1 MKKPH
6 NALPRRVLDY
16 DRFRLLWNRCLLD
29 SAKDE
34 SSAIHRHL
42 TDSYSEPQR
51 YYHTLDH
58 IEHCLSLFDKICSEV
73 ENPEALELAIWY
85 HDVVYTPG
93 AKDNEQLSAD
103 LFMAKSHG
111 VFDDAQRDT
120 IYRHIMATVH
130 DGSEYGN
137 TDTQFMLDIDLSSFG
152 RPWPEFIQDSDN
164 LRLEMK
170 DQPDEVFYQKQ
181 ATFQDKLFG
190 QPRFFKSDYFYQ
202 KYEIQARQN
211 RSDYFE
217 SIRKKCSPV
226 DESGSTLN

>member
-1 MKKPH
+1 MS
-6 NALPRRVLDY
+6 RRVLDY

-29 SAKDE
+29 STNDQ
-34 SSAIHRHL
+34 SSAIHQHL
-42 TDSYSEPQR
+42 IDSYSEPQR

-58 IEHCLSLFDKICSEV
+58 IEYCLSLFDEISSDAH
-73 ENPEALELAIWY
+73 NPDAIELAIWY

-93 AKDNEQLSAD
+93 AVDNEQLSAD
-103 LFMAKSHG
+103 QFMATSHG
-111 VFDDAQRDT
+111 VFDDALRDT

-130 DGSEYGN
+130 NGSEVKD
-137 TDTQFMLDIDLSSFG
+137 TDTQYMLDIDLSSFG
-152 RPWPEFIQDSDN
+152 RPWPEFIHDSDN

-181 ATFQDKLFG
+181 AAFQDKLFG
-190 QPRFFKSDYFYQ
+190 QPRFFKSDYFYH

-217 SIRKKCSPV
+217 TIRQKCSPV
-226 DESGSTLN
+226 DK

>member
-1 MKKPH
+1 MPSNMKMPDSTR
-6 NALPRRVLDY
+6 PQRVLDY

-34 SSAIHRHL
+34 SSTIHQHL
-42 TDSYSEPQR
+42 IDSYSEPQR

-58 IEHCLSLFDKICSEV
+58 IEYCLSLFDEISSDAH
-73 ENPEALELAIWY
+73 NPDAIELAIWY

-93 AKDNEQLSAD
+93 AVDNEQLSAD
-103 LFMAKSHG
+103 QFMATSDG
-111 VFDDAQRDT
+111 VFDDALRDT

-130 DGSEYGN
+130 NGSEVKD
-137 TDTQFMLDIDLSSFG
+137 TDTQYMLDIDLSSFG
-152 RPWPEFIQDSDN
+152 RPWPEFIRDSDN

-181 ATFQDKLFG
+181 AAFQDKLFG
-190 QPRFFKSDYFYQ
+190 QPRFFKSDYFHD

-217 SIRKKCSPV
+217 TIRQKCSPV
-226 DESGSTLN
+226 DK